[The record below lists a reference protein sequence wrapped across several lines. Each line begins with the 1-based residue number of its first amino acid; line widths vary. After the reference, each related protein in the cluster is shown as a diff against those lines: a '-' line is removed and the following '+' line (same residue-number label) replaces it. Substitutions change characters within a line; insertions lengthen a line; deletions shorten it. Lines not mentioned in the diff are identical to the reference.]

1 MYFVH
6 QMRIEL
12 SLVCAGKGKDPKAKA
27 QRDKGSAK
35 GRPARRGSNSNIT
48 PPPGATTPQ
57 SEVDGSLLAGET
69 ALHDAKTPKLNYFR
83 WMIPA
88 GGEVII
94 KLRFT
99 SEDLGQ
105 FDQTLNFEIVGTRRR
120 YQLYC
125 RGICAFPTIS
135 REPRIVFP
143 TRQKSKKTDDIIS
156 KKYILS
162 SETFEFGPL
171 LVGKTRDRYASP
183 ARLAR
188 STRPLDT
195 PSRSPRP
202 PSCPLTTLF
211 PLALRWLF

>member
-1 MYFVH
+1 MC
-6 QMRIEL
+6 
-12 SLVCAGKGKDPKAKA
+12 VCVSPGKGKEQKSKV

-35 GRPARRGSNSNIT
+35 GRPSRRGSNSNIT

-57 SEVDGSLLAGET
+57 SEVDGSVLGGDT

-83 WMIPA
+83 WLIPA
-88 GGEVII
+88 GGEVIL

-105 FDQTLNFEIVGTRRR
+105 FDQTLNFELVGTRRR

-125 RGICAFPTIS
+125 RGVCAFPTIS

-143 TRQKSKKTDDIIS
+143 SRQKSRKQDDIVA

-171 LVGKTRDRYASP
+171 LVGKTRERCVSGVAGQ
-183 ARLAR
+183 
-188 STRPLDT
+188 
-195 PSRSPRP
+195 
-202 PSCPLTTLF
+202 
-211 PLALRWLF
+211 WG